1 MAQKN
6 NVKMSFF
13 SVDGRPNKGGINLG
27 QAKQMMNEWLQHRN
41 VLEEL
46 LELIDDKHI
55 DFKPWEGA
63 MTLGELALHVAG
75 WNDVF
80 VTMVKTEE
88 FASPDV
94 TECKTMRDVRKV
106 VKDFTEKTKATYESL
121 TDADLETENNSSHPK
136 LQGPKKRYLTA
147 MYDHEIHHKGQ
158 LFMYARMVG
167 VKEVPF
173 FR

>member
-1 MAQKN
+1 
-6 NVKMSFF
+6 
-13 SVDGRPNKGGINLG
+13 
-27 QAKQMMNEWLQHRN
+27 
-41 VLEEL
+41 
-46 LELIDDKHI
+46 
-55 DFKPWEGA
+55 

-80 VTMVKTEE
+80 VSMVKTEE
-88 FASPDV
+88 LTPPDFP
-94 TECKTMRDVRKV
+94 EYKTMGDVRET
-106 VKDFTEKTKATYESL
+106 VKAFTEKTKAAYELL
-121 TDADLETENNSSHPK
+121 TDAELEDENNSLHPK

-158 LFMYARMVG
+158 LFVYARMAG